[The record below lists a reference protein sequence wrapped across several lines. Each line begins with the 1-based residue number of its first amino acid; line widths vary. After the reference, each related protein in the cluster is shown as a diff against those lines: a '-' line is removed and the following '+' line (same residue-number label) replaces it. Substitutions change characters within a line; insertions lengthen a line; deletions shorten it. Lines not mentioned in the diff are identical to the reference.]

1 MDQPLLGK
9 VVHYYD
15 KIGVVIVK
23 LQKGLNVG
31 NKIKFVRGDSD
42 FEQTIESMQLDHAP
56 VQEAKTGQEI
66 AIKVNQPAK
75 EGTLV
80 YSA

>member
-15 KIGVVIVK
+15 KIGVAIVK

-31 NKIKFVRGDSD
+31 DKIKFVRGDSD
-42 FEQTIESMQLDHAP
+42 FEQTIESMQLDHTP

-75 EGTLV
+75 EGALV